1 MQFISS
7 IRVAYNLLDY
17 SHYLLC
23 CILLL
28 FPFPPSPSLS
38 PALSPHLALLL
49 ALAQKRSSLNPTS
62 TSSQEEQLGVMA
74 VIRKLL
80 YRATP
85 EATQQGSARLQLE
98 ELLEAVQAM
107 IGPRGNVTV
116 DASDMAV
123 LNEATNCTAAVPKK
137 DCTKLEVLKYRTY
150 DGTCNNFFFPLNGA
164 AVTPFPRLLPAEY
177 EDGIS
182 APVGLGQALS
192 GDARSPPWPSPRLI
206 SWKVVRNSSESAPSG
221 ITHMVMQWGQF
232 LDHDIDLSPVFDV
245 ECGCS
250 HTRRCIPIPVDV
262 HDGMFGN
269 DTVNSGKC
277 LSFSRSIPAC
287 QLESAASLPRGQIN
301 QVTSF
306 IDGSQVYGSSQ
317 ELARSLRLMTGG
329 LLKQGGRAKSHKG
342 NLPFQEERPEGGVLP
357 FFIAGDERA
366 NEQTGL
372 TVMHTLWLREHNRI
386 VRDLAAINP
395 CWDDER
401 LYQEARKIVAAQMQK
416 ISYDEFLPTIF
427 GDYMD
432 TYVSKYSGYNPFVDA
447 SIPNSFAAA
456 AYRFGHSL
464 IRNQLLRLDENFTA
478 TAIGH
483 LPLARAFF
491 NPVAYFEGRGTDYIT
506 RGLMV
511 DISNPVD
518 EFLNSVLTSKL
529 FSKKPGELGG
539 DLASLNI
546 QRGRDHGLPSYRSW
560 QHYCQRVFPGH
571 NATFGDS
578 STEQLLR
585 QLYGEQGFREGMD
598 LWVGGLA
605 EERLPGAQVGPTNA
619 CILGVTFSRLRDG
632 DRFWFESEYEFSA
645 AQRSTLRQTSLARVV
660 CQNGDS
666 ITRVTRDVFLSGSE
680 RVACEVLPSLDL
692 WKWLDRSCYKHH

>member
-1 MQFISS
+1 MNGSWECRGE
-7 IRVAYNLLDY
+7 RVAVSGRPGDMLL
-17 SHYLLC
+17 SRNSLPP
-23 CILLL
+23 L
-28 FPFPPSPSLS
+28 FSP
-38 PALSPHLALLL
+38 
-49 ALAQKRSSLNPTS
+49 
-62 TSSQEEQLGVMA
+62 EEV
-74 VIRKLL
+74 
-80 YRATP
+80 
-85 EATQQGSARLQLE
+85 ESARLVALPTRDLFSDLEQWRVRKWKEEGGKKGGGVFPHLHTLWVVDSVHLSEIQLLQRG
-98 ELLEAVQAM
+98 LLFTFSRLAQQAVRQYGAGVM
-107 IGPRGNVTV
+107 GAPCRTQWAVRGDQWTE
-116 DASDMAV
+116 SG
-123 LNEATNCTAAVPKK
+123 AAVGASG
-137 DCTKLEVLKYRTY
+137 DSVCGCGGGGAGERGGSGAVLKYRTY

-317 ELARSLRLMTGG
+317 ELALSLRLMTGG

-342 NLPFQEERPEGGVLP
+342 NLPFQEERTEGGVLP

-386 VRDLAAINP
+386 TRDLAAINP

-432 TYVSKYSGYNPFVDA
+432 TYVSKYSGYNPFVNA

-560 QHYCQRVFPGH
+560 QRYCQRVFPGH

-585 QLYGEQGFREGMD
+585 QLYGERGFREGMD

-619 CILGVTFSRLRDG
+619 CILGVTFSRL
-632 DRFWFESEYEFSA
+632 
-645 AQRSTLRQTSLARVV
+645 
-660 CQNGDS
+660 
-666 ITRVTRDVFLSGSE
+666 
-680 RVACEVLPSLDL
+680 P
-692 WKWLDRSCYKHH
+692 

>member
-1 MQFISS
+1 MGGGGGGGEEG
-7 IRVAYNLLDY
+7 RRCV
-17 SHYLLC
+17 
-23 CILLL
+23 
-28 FPFPPSPSLS
+28 PSP
-38 PALSPHLALLL
+38 PHAVGGGLHPPLGDTAATERLALHLL
-49 ALAQKRSSLNPTS
+49 PPGPA
-62 TSSQEEQLGVMA
+62 
-74 VIRKLL
+74 
-80 YRATP
+80 
-85 EATQQGSARLQLE
+85 GSA
-98 ELLEAVQAM
+98 AVRGWGHGGTAPCRTQWAVRGDQWTESGAAM
-107 IGPRGNVTV
+107 GAGGDSVCGCGGGGAGERGGSG
-116 DASDMAV
+116 A
-123 LNEATNCTAAVPKK
+123 
-137 DCTKLEVLKYRTY
+137 VLKYRTY

-317 ELARSLRLMTGG
+317 ELALSLRLMTGG

-342 NLPFQEERPEGGVLP
+342 NLPFQEERTEGGVLP

-386 VRDLAAINP
+386 ARDLAAINP
-395 CWDDER
+395 CWDDEW

-560 QHYCQRVFPGH
+560 QRYCQRVFPGH
-571 NATFGDS
+571 NATFDDS

-598 LWVGGLA
+598 LWVGGGWRRRGYRGL
-605 EERLPGAQVGPTNA
+605 RWGPPTPVSWGSPSPGCEMET
-619 CILGVTFSRLRDG
+619 D
-632 DRFWFESEYEFSA
+632 
-645 AQRSTLRQTSLARVV
+645 
-660 CQNGDS
+660 
-666 ITRVTRDVFLSGSE
+666 SGSRASMSSPRYRGARCVRPRWPAWCARMGTASQGSHGTCSCRAVSVW
-680 RVACEVLPSLDL
+680 RVKSCPSLDL
-692 WKWLDRSCYKHH
+692 WKWLDRACYKHH